1 MSKNKTKMIQM
12 RAKINLKMKM
22 KNLIS
27 QSLKMIIKISKEW
40 EKYASMM
47 KRYRNIL
54 KRKVIF
60 KSKEIKLI
68 QK

>member
-27 QSLKMIIKISKEW
+27 QSLKMIIKILKE
-40 EKYASMM
+40 
-47 KRYRNIL
+47 
-54 KRKVIF
+54 
-60 KSKEIKLI
+60 
-68 QK
+68 